1 MTPEQIREQAI
12 ERIARAMYTVA
23 VEDTYTLPQWDQPDG
38 SSPRPLS
45 ETERDVWREQAAPIV
60 NALGDLLPTGGIR
73 YAVAHPVTGV
83 SDPRF
88 VGYTLEECKQFATEY
103 DTHVIEQ
110 HLTEWTTHE

>member
-1 MTPEQIREQAI
+1 MTPEQIRPEAKRRLQAVLRKHFDEDLQYMSALADALDAI
-12 ERIARAMYTVA
+12 E
-23 VEDTYTLPQWDQPDG
+23 
-38 SSPRPLS
+38 
-45 ETERDVWREQAAPIV
+45 
-60 NALGDLLPTGGIR
+60 DLLPTGGIR
-73 YAVAHPVTGV
+73 YAVAHPVTGT

>member
-1 MTPEQIREQAI
+1 MTPEQIRPEAKRRLQTALRKHFDDDQQYMSALADALDAI
-12 ERIARAMYTVA
+12 E
-23 VEDTYTLPQWDQPDG
+23 
-38 SSPRPLS
+38 
-45 ETERDVWREQAAPIV
+45 
-60 NALGDLLPTGGIR
+60 DLLPTGGIR
-73 YAVAHPVTGV
+73 YAVAHPVTGI

>member
-1 MTPEQIREQAI
+1 MTPDEIRTEAI
-12 ERIARAMYTVA
+12 ERIVIGTYNESHEDIEPEWADTEGEAREAQDA
-23 VEDTYTLPQWDQPDG
+23 A
-38 SSPRPLS
+38 
-45 ETERDVWREQAAPIV
+45 REWAARIV
-60 NALGDLLPTGGIR
+60 DFLGDLLPTGGIR

-88 VGYTLEECKQFATEY
+88 VGFELEETERFATEH